1 MPLVDL
7 PVAED
12 GFHRLLLRRLC
23 TAIASEVIPPDRLP
37 GLQRRL
43 EDTAHSVLLGLHP
56 VRVTALALQPLK
68 MHR

>member
-43 EDTAHSVLLGLHP
+43 EDTAHSVLLG
-56 VRVTALALQPLK
+56 
-68 MHR
+68 